1 MTKIINVRKKR
12 RKRKLSNVLFDI
24 FLYTFLI
31 LVAAVTLVPFLQVLT
46 ISMSPQSVVA
56 KSGLHLIPTKFDF
69 SGYEKV
75 FHYPLVWTAYLNTII
90 RAALGTG
97 LSVLLYI
104 IGAYPLSK
112 KYLPHK
118 KAWTLFVIFTMYFSG
133 GIIPSFL
140 LYNWL
145 GLYDNYLVYVIP
157 ALFGGFYNVIIFNA
171 NFKAIPESLFESA
184 KLDGANEL
192 RIYASIVMP
201 LSKPVLTAL
210 GVFTACG
217 VWNDYSATLFYTQS
231 ASLQTL
237 GSYTLKLVK
246 SSQAAEQL
254 AASVIQSN
262 QQVAA
267 LVNSAMG
274 SGEVTAK
281 TIELASMVLTAL
293 PVIIAYPFAQKF
305 FTKGVMVGSVK
316 G

>member
-1 MTKIINVRKKR
+1 MKKRVKSVKPSERGFFNIINA
-12 RKRKLSNVLFDI
+12 VLMCITMVITVYPIWFAVINSLNYGDELVKGYSFFWPSQFTLASWSTVLGDSDI
-24 FLYTFLI
+24 LRALWI
-31 LVAAVTLVPFLQVLT
+31 
-46 ISMSPQSVVA
+46 
-56 KSGLHLIPTKFDF
+56 
-69 SGYEKV
+69 
-75 FHYPLVWTAYLNTII
+75 TATRTII
-90 RAALGTG
+90 VTICSTIITSMFAYWFSRPYLKGKKFYTTLGFI
-97 LSVLLYI
+97 S
-104 IGAYPLSK
+104 
-112 KYLPHK
+112 
-118 KAWTLFVIFTMYFSG
+118 MYFSG

-254 AASVIQSN
+254 AASVMQSN

>member
-133 GIIPSFL
+133 GLIPSYL
-140 LYNWL
+140 LINNWL
-145 GLYDNYLVYVIP
+145 HLSNTIF
-157 ALFGGFYNVIIFNA
+157 ALII
-171 NFKAIPESLFESA
+171 
-184 KLDGANEL
+184 
-192 RIYASIVMP
+192 
-201 LSKPVLTAL
+201 
-210 GVFTACG
+210 VFR
-217 VWNDYSATLFYTQS
+217 
-231 ASLQTL
+231 
-237 GSYTLKLVK
+237 
-246 SSQAAEQL
+246 
-254 AASVIQSN
+254 
-262 QQVAA
+262 
-267 LVNSAMG
+267 
-274 SGEVTAK
+274 
-281 TIELASMVLTAL
+281 
-293 PVIIAYPFAQKF
+293 
-305 FTKGVMVGSVK
+305 
-316 G
+316 

>member
-133 GIIPSFL
+133 GLIPSYL
-140 LYNWL
+140 LINNWL
-145 GLYDNYLVYVIP
+145 HLSNTIF
-157 ALFGGFYNVIIFNA
+157 ALILPGAMSAYTVIIMR
-171 NFKAIPESLFESA
+171 NFFESIPDSLEESA
-184 KLDGANEL
+184 KLDGANDVTIL
-192 RIYASIVMP
+192 FRIMVP
-201 LSKPVLTAL
+201 LSKASIATIALWSIVYHWNEWFNCMLYMKDEDKYVLQYVLRKILLDGQTQDINMATN
-210 GVFTACG
+210 VVVNTETMKM
-217 VWNDYSATLFYTQS
+217 ATL
-231 ASLQTL
+231 
-237 GSYTLKLVK
+237 LV
-246 SSQAAEQL
+246 S
-254 AASVIQSN
+254 I
-262 QQVAA
+262 
-267 LVNSAMG
+267 
-274 SGEVTAK
+274 
-281 TIELASMVLTAL
+281 L
-293 PVIIAYPFAQKF
+293 PIIMLYPFLQKYF
-305 FTKGVMVGSVK
+305 AKGVMVGSVK

>member
-1 MTKIINVRKKR
+1 MKR
-12 RKRKLSNVLFDI
+12 RIKSVKPSERGAFNIVNTVIMCVMMVITVYPIWFAVVNSLNYGDELVKGYSFFLPAKFTMASWSTVLGDSDI
-24 FLYTFLI
+24 
-31 LVAAVTLVPFLQVLT
+31 LQALW
-46 ISMSPQSVVA
+46 I
-56 KSGLHLIPTKFDF
+56 
-69 SGYEKV
+69 
-75 FHYPLVWTAYLNTII
+75 TASRTII
-90 RAALGTG
+90 VTVGSTVITSMFAYGFSRPYLKGKKFYTALG
-97 LSVLLYI
+97 
-104 IGAYPLSK
+104 
-112 KYLPHK
+112 
-118 KAWTLFVIFTMYFSG
+118 FVSMYFSG

-145 GLYDNYLVYVIP
+145 GLYDSYLVYIIP
-157 ALFGGFYNVIIFNA
+157 ALFGGFYNVIIYNA

-192 RIYASIVMP
+192 KIYASIVMP

-231 ASLQTL
+231 GALQTL

-254 AASVIQSN
+254 ATSVMQSN

>member
-1 MTKIINVRKKR
+1 MMKRVKSVKPSERGAFNIVNAVLMCVMMVITVYPIWFAVINSLNYGDELVRGYSFLWPSKFT
-12 RKRKLSNVLFDI
+12 LASWSTVLGDSDI
-24 FLYTFLI
+24 LQALWITASRTVI
-31 LVAAVTLVPFLQVLT
+31 VTVG
-46 ISMSPQSVVA
+46 S
-56 KSGLHLIPTKFDF
+56 
-69 SGYEKV
+69 
-75 FHYPLVWTAYLNTII
+75 TII
-90 RAALGTG
+90 TSMFAYGFSRPYLIGKKFYTALG
-97 LSVLLYI
+97 
-104 IGAYPLSK
+104 
-112 KYLPHK
+112 
-118 KAWTLFVIFTMYFSG
+118 FVSMYFSG

-145 GLYDNYLVYVIP
+145 GLYDNYLVYIIP

-184 KLDGANEL
+184 KLDGANEFK
-192 RIYASIVMP
+192 IYASVVLP

-231 ASLQTL
+231 NSLQTL

-254 AASVIQSN
+254 AASVMQSN

>member
-133 GIIPSFL
+133 GLIPTYMLVNSLGLVNTRWSMIIPSAMSTYNMIICRTYFVNSIPDE
-140 LYNWL
+140 LYEA
-145 GLYDNYLVYVIP
+145 GQ
-157 ALFGGFYNVIIFNA
+157 
-171 NFKAIPESLFESA
+171 
-184 KLDGANEL
+184 LDGCTPFKYLL
-192 RIYASIVMP
+192 RVVVP
-201 LSKPVLTAL
+201 LSKPILAVLVL
-210 GVFTACG
+210 YYGVTK
-217 VWNDYSATLFYTQS
+217 WNSYFDAMIYLKSQTMVPLQIVLRDILILNQVDYTMISDASAIAAQRGLTDLLKYSTIVV
-231 ASLQTL
+231 ASLP
-237 GSYTLKLVK
+237 
-246 SSQAAEQL
+246 
-254 AASVIQSN
+254 
-262 QQVAA
+262 
-267 LVNSAMG
+267 
-274 SGEVTAK
+274 
-281 TIELASMVLTAL
+281 VLC
-293 PVIIAYPFAQKF
+293 IYPFVQKYF
-305 FTKGVMVGSVK
+305 VKGVMIGAVK

>member
-31 LVAAVTLVPFLQVLT
+31 LVATVTLVPFLQVLT

-133 GIIPSFL
+133 GLIPSYL
-140 LYNWL
+140 LINNWL
-145 GLYDNYLVYVIP
+145 HLSNTIF
-157 ALFGGFYNVIIFNA
+157 ALILPGAMSAYTVIIMR
-171 NFKAIPESLFESA
+171 NFFESIPDSLEESA
-184 KLDGANEL
+184 KLDGANDVTIL
-192 RIYASIVMP
+192 FRIC
-201 LSKPVLTAL
+201 LL
-210 GVFTACG
+210 
-217 VWNDYSATLFYTQS
+217 YTS
-231 ASLQTL
+231 PS
-237 GSYTLKLVK
+237 
-246 SSQAAEQL
+246 
-254 AASVIQSN
+254 
-262 QQVAA
+262 
-267 LVNSAMG
+267 
-274 SGEVTAK
+274 
-281 TIELASMVLTAL
+281 
-293 PVIIAYPFAQKF
+293 PRD
-305 FTKGVMVGSVK
+305 
-316 G
+316 